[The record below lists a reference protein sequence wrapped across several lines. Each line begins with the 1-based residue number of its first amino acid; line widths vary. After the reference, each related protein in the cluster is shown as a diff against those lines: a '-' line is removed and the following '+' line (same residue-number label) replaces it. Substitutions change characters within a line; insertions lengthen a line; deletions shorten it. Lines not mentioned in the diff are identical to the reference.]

1 MSNLFRSLTS
11 LLSSQQLDASGAK
24 SLVLER
30 LYYADG
36 RHNPSHPLHGSFDG
50 LSMFCPIYS

>member
-11 LLSSQQLDASGAK
+11 LLSSQQLESSGTA

-36 RHNPSHPLHGSFDG
+36 RQNPSHPRHGSFEG
-50 LSMFCPIYS
+50 LSLLD